1 MKYLLTAICL
11 LGSSLAFAECVA
23 PDEPVMPDG
32 AVADLATMVE
42 GQKSVKAYVT
52 SVEGEYLPC
61 LEAESTA
68 AAKAEAGEEGA
79 VEAAAARAEFY
90 NAAVDKVKSVGEE
103 FNAQIREYKAKAA
116 Q

>member
-11 LGSSLAFAECVA
+11 LGSSLAFAECNA
-23 PDEPVMPDG
+23 PVEPVMPDG

-42 GQKSVKAYVT
+42 GQKAVKAYVT

-61 LEAESTA
+61 LEAETA
-68 AAKAEAGEEGA
+68 AATLADEDGAEDLAAKRAA
-79 VEAAAARAEFY
+79 VY
-90 NAAVDKVKSVGEE
+90 NAAVDKVTSVGEA
-103 FNAQIREYKAKAA
+103 FNAEIREYKAKAA